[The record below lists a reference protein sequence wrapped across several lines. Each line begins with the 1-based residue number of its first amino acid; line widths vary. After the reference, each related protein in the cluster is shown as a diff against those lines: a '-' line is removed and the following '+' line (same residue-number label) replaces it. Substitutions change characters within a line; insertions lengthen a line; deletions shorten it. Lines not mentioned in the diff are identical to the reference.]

1 MQATTQQL
9 VDGISDWMRCESPS
23 SDPAALERMVEMMR
37 AQAAAAGL
45 RATVIATSANG
56 GPSLP
61 LLHITNRAEGDT
73 RQGLLVLGHSDTV
86 HPIGM
91 LADNPIRIEGDRLYG
106 PGGYDM
112 KAGIYL
118 ALTALSAAH
127 TPGSTPLPVDLVV
140 VPDEEVGSHAS
151 RKHIEAFASN
161 AKYCLVAEPARA
173 NGGRCVTARKGTGML
188 RLGVKGLASH
198 AGVAHDKGRSAIRE
212 MAHQILAL
220 EAMTNY
226 ERGVTVSVGKIEGGT
241 ATNTIPAFCK
251 CIVDFRLP
259 DLAAADELV
268 GKMKALRPVGDGL
281 SLDIDVEVNRPPM
294 VKDAKAEALLAR
306 VQQSAKQ
313 AGFDLEEAPPTGGG
327 SDANFTSAMGVPS
340 LDGLGADGDGAHT
353 VTEYILVSTLETR
366 ARFWHHL
373 LTHLD

>member
-1 MQATTQQL
+1 MQTTTQAL

-23 SDPAALERMVEMMR
+23 NNPAALACMVEMMR

-45 RATVIATSANG
+45 TATVTETRTAT
-56 GPSLP
+56 GPALP
-61 LLHITNRAEGDT
+61 LLHITNRAAGDT
-73 RQGLLVLGHSDTV
+73 RQGLLILGHSDTV

-91 LADNPIRIEGDRLYG
+91 LNDNPVRIEGDKLFG

-118 ALTALSAAH
+118 ALTAMAAAA
-127 TPGSTPLPVDLVV
+127 TPGSTPMPVDLLV
-140 VPDEEVGSHAS
+140 VPDEETGSHAS
-151 RKHIEAFASN
+151 RKHIESFASN

-220 EAMTNY
+220 EAMTDY
-226 ERGVTVSVGKIEGGT
+226 QRGVTVSVGTIEGGT
-241 ATNTIPAFCK
+241 TTNTVPAFCR
-251 CIVDFRLP
+251 CVVDFRLP
-259 DLAAADELV
+259 DLQAADELV
-268 GKMKALRPVGDGL
+268 GKMKALRPVSDGIT
-281 SLDIDVEVNRPPM
+281 LDIDVEVNRPPM

-306 VQQSAKQ
+306 VQQSAKE

-353 VTEYILVSTLETR
+353 VTEHILVSTLETR

-373 LTHLD
+373 ITHLD

>member
-1 MQATTQQL
+1 MQTTTQAL
-9 VDGISDWMRCESPS
+9 VDGISEWMRCESPS
-23 SDPAALERMVEMMR
+23 NNPAAIARMAEMMR

-45 RATVIATSANG
+45 TATVTETRTAT
-56 GPSLP
+56 GPALP
-61 LLHITNRAEGDT
+61 LLHIPHRAAGDT
-73 RQGLLVLGHSDTV
+73 RQGLLILGHADTV

-91 LADNPIRIEGDRLYG
+91 LNDNPVRIEGDKLYG

-118 ALTALSAAH
+118 ALTAMAAAAK
-127 TPGSTPLPVDLVV
+127 PGSTPLPVDLLV
-140 VPDEEVGSHAS
+140 VPDEETGSHAS

-220 EAMTNY
+220 EAMTDY
-226 ERGVTVSVGKIEGGT
+226 QRGVTVSVGTIEGGT
-241 ATNTIPAFCK
+241 TTNTVPAFCR
-251 CIVDFRLP
+251 CVVDFRLP
-259 DLAAADELV
+259 DLQAADELV
-268 GKMKALRPVGDGL
+268 GKMKALRPVSDGIA
-281 SLDIDVEVNRPPM
+281 LDIDVEVNRPPM

-306 VQQSAKQ
+306 VQQSAKE

-353 VTEYILVSTLETR
+353 VTEHILVSTLETR

-373 LTHLD
+373 ITHLD

>member
-9 VDGISDWMRCESPS
+9 VDGISEWMRCESPS
-23 SDPAALERMVEMMR
+23 SDPAALARMAEMMR
-37 AQAAAAGL
+37 AQAASLGLTAA
-45 RATVIATSANG
+45 VIETRVG
-56 GPSLP
+56 DGPALP
-61 LLHITNRAEGDT
+61 LLHVTNRAAGDT
-73 RQGLLVLGHSDTV
+73 RQGLLILGHLDTV

-91 LADNPIRIEGDRLYG
+91 LNENPIRIEGDRLYG

-112 KAGIYL
+112 KAGVFL
-118 ALTALSAAH
+118 ALTALGAAAA
-127 TPGSTPLPVDLVV
+127 PGSTPLPVDLLV

-151 RKHIEAFASN
+151 RKHIEAFARN

-226 ERGVTVSVGKIEGGT
+226 ERGVTVSVGKVEGGS
-241 ATNTIPAFCK
+241 ATNTVPAFCK
-251 CIVDFRLP
+251 CVVDFRLP

-268 GKMKALRPVGDGL
+268 GKMKALRPVGEGV

-294 VKDAKAEALLAR
+294 VKDAKAAALLER
-306 VQQSAKQ
+306 VQASATA
-313 AGFDLEEAPPTGGG
+313 AGFALEEAPPTGGG

-353 VTEYILVSTLETR
+353 VTEYILVSTLEMR

-373 LTHLD
+373 LTNLD